1 VLYLGY
7 EKDLMIK
14 AAISSQGQVA
24 IPKSVRD
31 RLNLKAGTKLSID
44 VQGESLVMRRLV
56 SGLPDWRTMEGM
68 ARGGESLTKALME
81 ERAASDAGKTRPV
94 RICPTAHWHSYP
106 TLRDNDEAVT
116 WPHELQC
123 ALPFGRPGRCRGCA
137 R

>member
-1 VLYLGY
+1 MVTEGALPWY

-14 AAISSQGQVA
+14 ATISSQGQVA

-44 VQGESLVMRRLV
+44 VQGEALVMRRLV

-81 ERAASDAGKTRPV
+81 ERAAEKAHDDARV
-94 RICPTAHWHSYP
+94 
-106 TLRDNDEAVT
+106 
-116 WPHELQC
+116 Q
-123 ALPFGRPGRCRGCA
+123 GR
-137 R
+137 